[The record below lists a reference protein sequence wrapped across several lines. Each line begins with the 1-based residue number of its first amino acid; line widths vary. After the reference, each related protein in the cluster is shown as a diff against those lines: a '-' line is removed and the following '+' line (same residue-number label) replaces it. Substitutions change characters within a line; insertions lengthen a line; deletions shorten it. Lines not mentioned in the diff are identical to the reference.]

1 MTSNE
6 LKAKYLEAKKAK
18 TKYDMC
24 YWMDRFN
31 WKHIPWIHIMLD
43 SSDKHSLKAEY
54 QTFLMSFGYE

>member
-6 LKAKYLEAKKAK
+6 LKIKYLEAKKAK

-31 WKHIPWIHIMLD
+31 WKHIPWVNLMLNAYTKED
-43 SSDKHSLKAEY
+43 LKIEY
-54 QTFLMSFGYE
+54 KYFLSTFNI